1 MPAWKF
7 RGLCDILYHR
17 GFYGFSSLKDR
28 SVSRKLL
35 KSTAVTGGM
44 TLLSRITGLIR
55 DVLFASLI
63 GAGAGVAADAFYVAF
78 RIPNFLRRIFG
89 EGAFSQS
96 FVPVFAEYKA
106 RYTAA
111 ESKAFVDHM
120 TGILGVILFAIT
132 LIGVIA
138 APVLVMILAPG
149 FLDEPHKYGLTVQML
164 RITFPYLFFI
174 SLVAMAAG
182 ILNTH
187 GRFGAAAFTPVLL
200 NLSLIGAAL
209 WLAPRMDEPVL
220 ALAWG
225 VFIAGVVQLLFQ
237 IPFLRGIKML
247 PRPRLRM
254 RERHRGV
261 MRVFTLMLPA
271 IFGVSVAQIN
281 MLVNTLL
288 ASFLI
293 TGSVSWLYY
302 SDRLMEFPLGVF
314 GIALATVILPSLARR
329 HARNSRDEFSHLLDW
344 GLRWVFLIAVP
355 ASVALMVLS
364 APLLATFFHFGAFSA
379 NDVRMSAN
387 ALMAFS
393 FGLLGFILIKVLA
406 PGFYARQD
414 TKTPMRIGA
423 MSMVV
428 NILLSLALVMPL
440 KHVGLALAISLA
452 AFVNAGVLFF
462 MLRRHDVYR
471 PLPGWG
477 LFLFRILTSSIIM
490 GAVLFWGVGD
500 LDSWLRASALQR
512 ALRLSAW
519 VIAGAAVYLL
529 TVSAFGVRLA
539 QLLLKKGDGATTD
552 D

>member
-1 MPAWKF
+1 M
-7 RGLCDILYHR
+7 
-17 GFYGFSSLKDR
+17 
-28 SVSRKLL
+28 SRKLL

-44 TLLSRITGLIR
+44 TLLSRISGLIR
-55 DVLFASLI
+55 DMLFAGLI
-63 GAGAGVAADAFYVAF
+63 GAGTGVAADAFYVAF

-106 RYTAA
+106 KYTAA
-111 ESKAFVDHM
+111 ETRAFVDHM
-120 TGILGVILFAIT
+120 TGILGAILFGVT

-138 APVLVMILAPG
+138 APILVMVLAPG

-182 ILNTH
+182 ILNTY

-209 WLAPRMDEPVL
+209 WLAPRMDEPVM

-237 IPFLRGIKML
+237 IPFLRGLKML
-247 PRPRLRM
+247 PRPRLHI
-254 RERHRGV
+254 RERHQGV
-261 MRVFTLMLPA
+261 SRVFKLMLPA

-293 TGSVSWLYY
+293 TGSISWLYY

-329 HARNSRDEFSHLLDW
+329 HARNSREEFSHLLDW
-344 GLRWVFLIAVP
+344 GLRWVFLVAIP
-355 ASVALMVLS
+355 ASVALVVLS
-364 APLLATFFHFGAFSA
+364 GPLLATFFYRGKFSA
-379 NDVRMSAN
+379 SDVEMSAN

-393 FGLLGFILIKVLA
+393 FGLLGFISIKVLA

-414 TKTPMRIGA
+414 TKTPMRIGVI
-423 MSMVV
+423 SLIV
-428 NILLSLALVMPL
+428 NAVLSLLLVLPL
-440 KHVGLALAISLA
+440 KHVGLALAISLS
-452 AFVNAGVLFF
+452 AFVNAGLLFF
-462 MLRRHDVYR
+462 TLRRHNVYR

-477 LFLFRILTSSIIM
+477 SFLARIIFASVAM
-490 GAVLFWGVGD
+490 GAVLMWGVGD
-500 LDSWLRASALQR
+500 LGSWLHATTSQR
-512 ALRLSAW
+512 IYRLSIW
-519 VIAGAAVYLL
+519 VIVGAAVYLL
-529 TVSAFGVRLA
+529 TVLALGVRLA
-539 QLLLKKGDGATTD
+539 QLLLKKGEGAQTD

>member
-1 MPAWKF
+1 
-7 RGLCDILYHR
+7 
-17 GFYGFSSLKDR
+17 
-28 SVSRKLL
+28 VSRKLL

-44 TLLSRITGLIR
+44 TLLSRISGLIR
-55 DVLFASLI
+55 DMLFASLI

-96 FVPVFAEYKA
+96 FVPVFAEYKTK
-106 RYTAA
+106 YSAA
-111 ESKAFVDHM
+111 ETRAFADHM
-120 TGILGVILFAIT
+120 AGILGAILFGAT
-132 LIGVIA
+132 LLGVIA
-138 APVLVMILAPG
+138 APILVMVLAPG

-164 RITFPYLFFI
+164 RITFPYLFFV

-182 ILNTH
+182 ILNTY

-209 WLAPRMDEPVL
+209 WLAPRMDEPVV

-247 PRPRLRM
+247 PRPRLHV
-254 RERHRGV
+254 RERHHGV
-261 MRVFTLMLPA
+261 MRVFKLMLPA

-288 ASFLI
+288 ASFLV

-344 GLRWVFLIAVP
+344 GLRWVFLIAIP
-355 ASVALMVLS
+355 ASVALVILS
-364 APLLATFFHFGAFSA
+364 APLLTTFFHFGAFGA

-393 FGLLGFILIKVLA
+393 VGLLGFILIKVLA

-414 TKTPMRIGA
+414 TKTPMRVGVTA
-423 MSMVV
+423 LVV
-428 NILLSLALVMPL
+428 NILLSLLLVMPL
-440 KHVGLALAISLA
+440 KHVGLALAISLS
-452 AFVNAGVLFF
+452 AFVNAGMLFY

-477 LFLFRILTSSIIM
+477 LFIARIILASAVM
-490 GAVLFWGVGD
+490 GAVLYWGTGEI
-500 LDSWLRASALQR
+500 DSWLAMSALQR
-512 ALRLSAW
+512 AYRLSIW

-529 TVSAFGVRLA
+529 TVMAFGVRLA
-539 QLLLKKGDGATTD
+539 QLLLKKVEGAPTD

>member
-1 MPAWKF
+1 M
-7 RGLCDILYHR
+7 
-17 GFYGFSSLKDR
+17 
-28 SVSRKLL
+28 SRKLL

-44 TLLSRITGLIR
+44 TLLSRISGLVR
-55 DVLFASLI
+55 DIVFAGLI
-63 GAGAGVAADAFYVAF
+63 GAGVGVAADAFYVAF

-106 RYTAA
+106 KYTAA
-111 ESKAFVDHM
+111 EARAFIDHM
-120 TGILGVILFAIT
+120 AGILGVILFVIT
-132 LIGVIA
+132 LMGVIA
-138 APVLVMILAPG
+138 APFLVMILAPG
-149 FLDEPHKYGLTVQML
+149 FLDEPHKYDLTVQML

-182 ILNTH
+182 VLNTY

-200 NLSLIGAAL
+200 NLSLIATAV

-237 IPFLRGIKML
+237 IPFLRGLGML
-247 PRPRLRM
+247 PRPRLHW
-254 RERHRGV
+254 RERHHGV
-261 MRVFTLMLPA
+261 TRVFRLMLPA
-271 IFGVSVAQIN
+271 IFGVSIAQIN

-329 HARNSRDEFSHLLDW
+329 HTNNSREEFSHLLDW

-355 ASVALMVLS
+355 AAVALVILS
-364 APLLATFFHFGAFSA
+364 GPLLATFFHFGAFSA
-379 NDVRMSAN
+379 HDVQMSAS

-393 FGLLGFILIKVLA
+393 LGLPGFILIKVLA

-414 TKTPMRIGA
+414 TKTPMRIGVV
-423 MSMVV
+423 SMGV
-428 NILLSLALVMPL
+428 NIVLSLLLVGPL
-440 KHVGLALAISLA
+440 KHAGLALAISLA
-452 AFVNAGVLFF
+452 AFVNAALLFIS
-462 MLRRHDVYR
+462 LRRHDVYR
-471 PLPGWG
+471 PSAGWG
-477 LFLFRILTSSIIM
+477 SFLARVVLASAVM
-490 GAVLFWGVGD
+490 GAVLAWGVGD
-500 LDSWLRASALQR
+500 LESWLQAPALERAY
-512 ALRLSAW
+512 RLSIW
-519 VIAGAAVYLL
+519 VIAGGSVYLL
-529 TVSAFGVRLA
+529 TVLAFGVRLA
-539 QLLLKKGDGATTD
+539 QLLLRKGVGEKID

>member
-1 MPAWKF
+1 
-7 RGLCDILYHR
+7 
-17 GFYGFSSLKDR
+17 
-28 SVSRKLL
+28 
-35 KSTAVTGGM
+35 M
-44 TLLSRITGLIR
+44 TLLSRISGLVR
-55 DVLFASLI
+55 DVLFAGLI
-63 GAGAGVAADAFYVAF
+63 GAGTGVSADAFYVAF

-106 RYTAA
+106 KYTA
-111 ESKAFVDHM
+111 EETRAFVDH
-120 TGILGVILFAIT
+120 LAGVFGAILFVIT
-132 LIGVIA
+132 LLGVIA
-138 APVLVMILAPG
+138 APILVMILAPG
-149 FLDEPHKYGLTVQML
+149 FIDEPHKYGMTVQML

-200 NLSLIGAAL
+200 NLSLIGAAV
-209 WLAPRMDEPVL
+209 WLAPRMAEPVT

-237 IPFLRGIKML
+237 IPFLHGIKML
-247 PRPRLRM
+247 PRPRLRV
-254 RERHRGV
+254 RERHDGV
-261 MRVFTLMLPA
+261 MRVFKLMVPA

-281 MLVNTLL
+281 MVVNTVL
-288 ASFLI
+288 ASFLV

-329 HARNSRDEFSHLLDW
+329 HVRNSREEFSHLLDW

-355 ASVALMVLS
+355 AAVALVVLS
-364 APLLATFFHFGAFSA
+364 GPLLATFFYRGAFDA

-393 FGLLGFILIKVLA
+393 LGLLGFILIKVLA

-423 MSMVV
+423 ISMGINV
-428 NILLSLALVMPL
+428 LLSLLLVVPL
-440 KHVGLALAISLA
+440 KHVGLALAISLS
-452 AFVNAGVLFF
+452 AFVNAGLLFF

-471 PLPGWG
+471 PLPGWSV
-477 LFLFRILTSSIIM
+477 FLVRVMSASAIM
-490 GAVLFWGVGD
+490 GAVLLWGTGNV
-500 LDSWLRASALQR
+500 DSWLQASTLQR
-512 ALRLSAW
+512 IYRLSIW
-519 VIAGAAVYLL
+519 VTAGAAVYLL
-529 TVSAFGVRLA
+529 TVMAFGVRLA
-539 QLLLKKGDGATTD
+539 QLLLKKVDGVLTD

>member
-1 MPAWKF
+1 M
-7 RGLCDILYHR
+7 
-17 GFYGFSSLKDR
+17 
-28 SVSRKLL
+28 SRKLL

-44 TLLSRITGLIR
+44 TLLSRISGLIR
-55 DVLFASLI
+55 DMLFASLI
-63 GAGAGVAADAFYVAF
+63 GAGTGVAADAFYVAF

-89 EGAFSQS
+89 ECAFSQS

-106 RYTAA
+106 KYTAV
-111 ESKAFVDHM
+111 ETRVFVDHM
-120 TGILGVILFAIT
+120 TGILGAILFGVT

-138 APVLVMILAPG
+138 APILVMVLAPG

-164 RITFPYLFFI
+164 RITFPYLFFV

-182 ILNTH
+182 ILNTY

-200 NLSLIGAAL
+200 NLSLIGAAV

-225 VFIAGVVQLLFQ
+225 VFIAGVAQLLFQ

-247 PRPRLRM
+247 PRPRLHV
-254 RERHRGV
+254 RERHHGV
-261 MRVFTLMLPA
+261 MRVFRLMLPA

-288 ASFLI
+288 ASFLV

-355 ASVALMVLS
+355 ASVALVILS
-364 APLLATFFHFGAFSA
+364 APLLTTFFHFGAFGA
-379 NDVRMSAN
+379 DDVRMSAD

-414 TKTPMRIGA
+414 TKTPMRVGVIA
-423 MSMVV
+423 LVV
-428 NILLSLALVMPL
+428 NIVLSLALVMPL
-440 KHVGLALAISLA
+440 KHVGLALAISLS
-452 AFVNAGVLFF
+452 AFVNAGMLFF
-462 MLRRHDVYR
+462 MLRRHKVYR

-477 LFLFRILTSSIIM
+477 LFLARIVLAGAVM
-490 GAVLFWGVGD
+490 GAVLYWGAGD
-500 LDSWLRASALQR
+500 IDSWLTAPALQR
-512 ALRLSAW
+512 AYRLSIW
-519 VIAGAAVYLL
+519 VSAGAAVYLL
-529 TVSAFGVRLA
+529 TVMAFGVRLA
-539 QLLLKKGDGATTD
+539 QLLLKKGQGAPTD